1 MPLMVVE
8 CVLPKRKNIH
18 MQKISREVFIIL
30 KTPQKPNARSIILI
44 GKIEF
49 VLYGDIQLT

>member
-30 KTPQKPNARSIILI
+30 KTPQKPNARPIILI